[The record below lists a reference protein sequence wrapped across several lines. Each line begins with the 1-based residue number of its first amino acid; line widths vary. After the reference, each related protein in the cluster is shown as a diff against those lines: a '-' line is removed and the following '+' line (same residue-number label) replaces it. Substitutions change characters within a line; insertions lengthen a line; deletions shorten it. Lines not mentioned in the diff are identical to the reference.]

1 MEHNEASAAGLV
13 TNQLLDAAGSSVMSL
28 SGADVGRNREEQR
41 RRRLWRLATFTGLPA
56 ALLWWRI
63 VVGHPMNFFQL
74 PHIDP
79 MIAFIVAM
87 IVVLLL
93 ATVAPFLFFGRS
105 PHVMYRPEQLDIH
118 LDDVVGIHIV
128 KDEVVRSLNLF
139 LAHKTFSTTMGGT
152 PRRGLLFE
160 GAPGT
165 GKTYTAKAMAADA
178 GVPFLFVSGTSFQSM
193 FYGATARKIRSYF
206 KALRKAALQEGGA
219 IGFIEEIDAIGG
231 TRRGMPMTAAPDLSQ
246 SVQCCGS
253 VTTLPSSFLTM
264 PSSGGM
270 TTHALGRGEGVSGVV
285 NELLVQIQSFDE
297 PSGMQKLHGK
307 WIDALN

>member
-1 MEHNEASAAGLV
+1 MEHNEASAVGLV

-93 ATVAPFLFFGRS
+93 ATVAPFRFLGRS

-118 LDDVVGIHIV
+118 LDDVVGIDMV
-128 KDEVVRSLNLF
+128 KDEVLLSLNLF
-139 LAHKTFSTTMGGT
+139 LLHKTFSGRMGGAAT
-152 PRRGLLFE
+152 GRAPVPR
-160 GAPGT
+160 
-165 GKTYTAKAMAADA
+165 
-178 GVPFLFVSGTSFQSM
+178 
-193 FYGATARKIRSYF
+193 
-206 KALRKAALQEGGA
+206 
-219 IGFIEEIDAIGG
+219 
-231 TRRGMPMTAAPDLSQ
+231 
-246 SVQCCGS
+246 
-253 VTTLPSSFLTM
+253 
-264 PSSGGM
+264 
-270 TTHALGRGEGVSGVV
+270 
-285 NELLVQIQSFDE
+285 
-297 PSGMQKLHGK
+297 
-307 WIDALN
+307 